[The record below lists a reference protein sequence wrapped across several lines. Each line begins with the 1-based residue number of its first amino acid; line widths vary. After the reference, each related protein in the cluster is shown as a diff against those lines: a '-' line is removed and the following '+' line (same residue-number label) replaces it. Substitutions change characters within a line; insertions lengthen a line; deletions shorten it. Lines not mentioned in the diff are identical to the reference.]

1 MARKLNDSMSS
12 EVHINNA
19 LRHSRRCKQ
28 TKGAEILATNI
39 NPLIAELEEKQLET
53 KKQKLAR
60 DNSYDDLIFNEGA
73 LDDQIRNTSESI
85 KQFDRNNPGRPIY
98 KLIFPE
104 GGFSSIL
111 RFSHTKKAN
120 AAVQIVERIKSLGEE
135 HALFAQSPLLSAAT
149 TKYRTSI
156 ADLQQAET
164 QVRTAVANEEV
175 AQANLRRQYEF
186 NYLDAIKMF
195 GKTFANRLFPK
206 TVSKKKI
213 EEELAPSE
221 A

>member
-12 EVHINNA
+12 EVHINNS

-39 NPLIAELEEKQLET
+39 NPLITDLEEKQLET
-53 KKQKLAR
+53 RKQKLAR
-60 DNSYDDLIFNEGA
+60 DNSYDDMIFNEGA
-73 LDDQIRNTSESI
+73 LDDQIRNTSDAV
-85 KQFDRNNPGRPIY
+85 KKFDRNNPGRPIY

-104 GGFSSIL
+104 GGFSNIL

-120 AAVQIVERIKSLGEE
+120 TTNQIIERIKSLGEE
-135 HALFAQSPLLSAAT
+135 HALFAQNPLLSASI

-175 AQANLRRQYEF
+175 AQASLRRQYEF

-195 GKTFANRLFPK
+195 GKKFANRLFPQ

-213 EEELAPSE
+213 EEELVPSE

>member
-1 MARKLNDSMSS
+1 MARKLNDAMSS
-12 EVHINNA
+12 EVHINNSI
-19 LRHSRRCKQ
+19 RHSRRCKQ
-28 TKGAEILATNI
+28 TKGAEVLATSI
-39 NPLIAELEEKQLET
+39 TPLINELDEKSIET
-53 KKQKLAR
+53 KKQKLSR
-60 DNSYDDLIFNEGA
+60 DNSYDDLIFNEGT
-73 LDDQIRNTSESI
+73 LDDQIRNTSGAV
-85 KQFDRNNPGRPIY
+85 KQFDRNNPGRPVY

-104 GGFSSIL
+104 GGFSNIL

-120 AAVQIVERIKSLGEE
+120 TAVQIVERLKSLGEE
-135 HALFAQSPLLSAAT
+135 HPLFVQIPLLIAAI
-149 TKYRTSI
+149 TKQRTAI

-186 NYLDAIKMF
+186 NHLDAIKMF
-195 GKTFANRLFPK
+195 GKTYANRLFPQ

-213 EEELAPSE
+213 EEELAPTD

>member
-12 EVHINNA
+12 EVHINNSI
-19 LRHSRRCKQ
+19 RHSRRCKQ

-39 NPLIAELEEKQLET
+39 NPLITELEEKQLET
-53 KKQKLAR
+53 RKQKLSR
-60 DNSYDDLIFNEGA
+60 DNSYDDLIFNEGS
-73 LDDQIRNTSESI
+73 LDDQIRNTSESV
-85 KQFDRNNPGRPIY
+85 KQFDRNNPGRPVY

-104 GGFSSIL
+104 GGFSNML
-111 RFSHTKKAN
+111 RFSHAKKAN
-120 AAVQIVERIKSLGEE
+120 AADQIIERLKSLGEE
-135 HALFAQSPLLSAAT
+135 HALFAQIPLLT
-149 TKYRTSI
+149 TAITKQRTAI

-175 AQANLRRQYEF
+175 AQANLRKQYEF

-195 GKTFANRLFPK
+195 GKTFANRLFPQ
-206 TVSKKKI
+206 TVSKKKV
-213 EEELAPSE
+213 EAELAPSD

>member
-1 MARKLNDSMSS
+1 MARKLNDAMSS

-19 LRHSRRCKQ
+19 IRHSRRCKQ
-28 TKGAEILATNI
+28 TNGAEILATNI
-39 NPLIAELEEKQLET
+39 NPLIAELEEKRLET
-53 KKQKLAR
+53 RKQKLVR

-73 LDDQIRNTSESI
+73 LDDQIRNTSESV
-85 KQFDRNNPGRPIY
+85 KRFDRNNPGRPAY

-104 GGFSSIL
+104 GGYSNIL

-120 AAVQIVERIKSLGEE
+120 TADQIVERLKSMGEE
-135 HALFAQSPLLSAAT
+135 HALFEQIALLTVAIT
-149 TKYRTSI
+149 NQRTSI

-164 QVRTAVANEEV
+164 QVRTAVANEEI

-195 GKTFANRLFPK
+195 GKTFANRLFPQ

-213 EEELAPSE
+213 VEELAPNE